1 MGWLDSLR
9 GNSTGGASSDPL
21 AKLDPKLREFLEKE
35 SPLKYQQQQDEQ
47 RQQGKEQKQGQPERS
62 QHSTQDQTVSPQ
74 SAVPS
79 ESLYQDGRYADLWK
93 TYRPLASV
101 EADTKSE
108 HERLMDILDAY
119 KDRRAQ
125 IGRTALENCAL
136 EQIEW
141 NDCIKNG
148 PLSSRMTMCHEE
160 MKKFERCYNMQSV
173 RLFWPSVLSAMRCL
187 ANVLKRLLKA
197 LGYLNTYGRSAEM
210 DERIQLHADALYHR
224 MLQQESEIEKAKAEG
239 RPVPALDFATNMALP
254 KAGLTTAVT
263 APATAPAPAVP
274 IENDPTIPE
283 DIRKQFTEKLAKLP
297 AAERSAEEA
306 ALRAELVAHAEMSTR
321 VTELRAAQ
329 QAAREQRKA
338 DGKAT
343 LKDRVSGL
351 FGH

>member
-1 MGWLDSLR
+1 MGWFDSVF
-9 GNSTGGASSDPL
+9 GGGSSGSSSDPL

-35 SPLKYQQQQDEQ
+35 SPLKYQQQQEQ
-47 RQQGKEQKQGQPERS
+47 QQQQQQQQQKQKQQQAQQSQPP
-62 QHSTQDQTVSPQ
+62 TQQPTAASSQ

-93 TYRPLASV
+93 TYRPLAAV
-101 EADTKSE
+101 EADTKNE
-108 HERLMDILDAY
+108 HERLMDVLDAY

-141 NDCIKNG
+141 NECIKTG

-160 MKKFERCYNMQSV
+160 MKKFERCYNMQS
-173 RLFWPSVLSAMRCL
+173 
-187 ANVLKRLLKA
+187 RLLKA

-210 DERIQLHADALYHR
+210 DERIQLHADTLYHR
-224 MLQQESEIEKAKAEG
+224 MLQQEAEIEKAKAEG
-239 RPVPALDFATNMALP
+239 RPAPALDFATNIALP
-254 KAGLTTAVT
+254 KAGVAAASPT
-263 APATAPAPAVP
+263 APAVPAAPAVP
-274 IENDPTIPE
+274 IENDLSIPE
-283 DIRKQFTEKLAKLP
+283 DLRKQFAEKLAKLP

>member
-1 MGWLDSLR
+1 MGWFDGLR
-9 GNSTGGASSDPL
+9 GSDSSGSSSSPL

-35 SPLKYQQQQDEQ
+35 SPLKYQQQQEEEKKQ
-47 RQQGKEQKQGQPERS
+47 QKQQQQNQLQISQYSVQPP
-62 QHSTQDQTVSPQ
+62 TVSSQP
-74 SAVPS
+74 AVPT

-141 NDCIKNG
+141 NECIKDG

-160 MKKFERCYNMQSV
+160 MKKFERCYNMQS
-173 RLFWPSVLSAMRCL
+173 
-187 ANVLKRLLKA
+187 RLLKA
-197 LGYLNTYGRSAEM
+197 LGYLNTYGRSADM

-224 MLQQESEIEKAKAEG
+224 MLRQESEIEKAKAEG
-239 RPVPALDFATNMALP
+239 RPAPALDFATNIALP
-254 KAGLTTAVT
+254 KPDYATA
-263 APATAPAPAVP
+263 APAPLATPAVP
-274 IENDPTIPE
+274 IENDATIPE
-283 DIRKQFTEKLAKLP
+283 DLRKQFTEKLAKLP

-343 LKDRVSGL
+343 WKDRVSGL